1 MECGIAVRRVQGEEQ
16 GKYRQRKGGGEI
28 KTELLLDFNQRLLF
42 ANGYSLQLPSPLR
55 STGSVQLQLGP
66 GRPPY
71 RSHTGG
77 VRVIQIHPTRTL
89 NPCLTSNKRLLPQ
102 VNLMSSVFTEHS
114 ATVVIDT
121 LLQNQTISYIYNT
134 LVTNTDKLEYL

>member
-1 MECGIAVRRVQGEEQ
+1 MECGITARRLQGEEQ
-16 GKYRQRKGGGEI
+16 GKHRQREGGGEI

-42 ANGYSLQLPSPLR
+42 ANSNTLQLPSPLR
-55 STGSVQLQLGP
+55 STGSVQSQLGP
-66 GRPPY
+66 GPPPY

-77 VRVIQIHPTRTL
+77 VRVIQICQMRPF

-114 ATVVIDT
+114 ATVVTDT
-121 LLQNQTISYIYNT
+121 FTFCW
-134 LVTNTDKLEYL
+134 